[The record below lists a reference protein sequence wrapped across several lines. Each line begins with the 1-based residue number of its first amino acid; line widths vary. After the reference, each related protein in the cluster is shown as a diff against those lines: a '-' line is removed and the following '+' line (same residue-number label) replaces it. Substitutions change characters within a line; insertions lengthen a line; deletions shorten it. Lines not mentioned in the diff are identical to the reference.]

1 VQFALSFRAKSRNL
15 LLLVEILRGLQPLR
29 KATAWQ
35 ATSLDMTR
43 MKWNIDFQSV
53 RPAGL

>member
-1 VQFALSFRAKSRNL
+1 MQFALSFRAKSRNL

-43 MKWNIDFQSV
+43 MKWNID
-53 RPAGL
+53 L